1 MAEETKKAAGGKAWY
16 EYIVDPMLSGLGM
29 GFVNPVMNLFGLG
42 SEEPPAQKPPEP
54 DRLAALL
61 AEREEKRRQR
71 MAQMQMQ
78 NYNAVNQPSQDVMA
92 ALERVRRN
100 WRA

>member
-1 MAEETKKAAGGKAWY
+1 MAEEAKKEWW
-16 EYIVDPMLSGLGM
+16 EYIVNPVLGGIGM

-42 SEEPPAQKPPEP
+42 PEQPPAQKPPEP
-54 DRLAALL
+54 PNRLAALL

-78 NYNAVNQPSQDVMA
+78 KQNYSAVNQPNQEVMA

>member
-1 MAEETKKAAGGKAWY
+1 MAGKKAWW
-16 EYIVDPMLSGLGM
+16 EYIADPMLSGLGM
-29 GFVNPVMNLFGLG
+29 GFVSPVMNLFGLG
-42 SEEPPAQKPPEP
+42 PEQPPAPKPPEP
-54 DRLAALL
+54 NRLAGLL
-61 AEREEKRRQR
+61 AESEEKRRQR
-71 MAQMQMQ
+71 MAQMQ